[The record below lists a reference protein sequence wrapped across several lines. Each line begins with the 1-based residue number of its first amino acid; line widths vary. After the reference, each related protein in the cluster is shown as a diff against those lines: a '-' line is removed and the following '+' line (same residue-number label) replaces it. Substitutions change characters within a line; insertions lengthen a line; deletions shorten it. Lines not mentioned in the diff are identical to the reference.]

1 MTSTGRVADLLEKGE
16 DFCLATVIRSGS
28 ATVPLAAKAV
38 CFPDGRVELF
48 GLPPDREKP
57 LAALVAKAFACGK
70 SGCVDLEPGAEVFL
84 EVRVGA
90 ARLIICGAGH
100 IAVSLAKFS
109 LEAGFFP
116 TVLDD
121 RPEYASDAR
130 FPGCRVLAQEFGA
143 ALRRTD
149 LGPLRYCVVITRGHS
164 HDLDCL
170 REIMKWETD
179 YVGLIGSRARIGVV
193 KNCLVK
199 EGFSREMLDDRLFSP
214 IGLAIG
220 AESPEEIALCI
231 AAELVSV
238 RRLGRVQTRELRKP
252 GWGAS

>member
-1 MTSTGRVADLLEKGE
+1 MLTGRWSSVCPRE
-16 DFCLATVIRSGS
+16 LAE
-28 ATVPLAAKAV
+28 LAAKA
-38 CFPDGRVELF
+38 FSS
-48 GLPPDREKP
+48 
-57 LAALVAKAFACGK
+57 GK
-70 SGCVDLEPGAEVFL
+70 SGCVDLEPGVEMFFEL
-84 EVRVGA
+84 HVGA
-90 ARLIICGAGH
+90 ARLLICGAGH

-121 RPEYASDAR
+121 RPEYSSALR
-130 FPGCRVLAQEFGA
+130 FPGCRVLTQEFGA

-170 REIMKWETD
+170 REIMGWETD

-199 EGFSREMLDDRLFSP
+199 EGFSREALDERLFSP

-238 RRLGRVQTRELRKP
+238 RRLGRVKTRDLRKL
-252 GWGAS
+252 GWGALKGSPSGAS